1 MKKDLKV
8 WKTFLN
14 NYNGC
19 SYIQELNWISN
30 SDLQLF
36 TDSAVEKLWAVLHIF
51 MGRGPF

>member
-1 MKKDLKV
+1 MKKDLQI

-19 SYIQELNWISN
+19 SNIQELNWISN

-36 TDSAVEKLWAVLHIF
+36 TDSVVEKLWAVIHIS
-51 MGRGPF
+51 MERGPF